1 MLGDSP
7 LNQGAAPKD
16 TGMSNETQSTPDPHE
31 TLRFLDAAQ
40 TIMIPMP
47 GVRRERPAAAP
58 ASAPGPRLAPL
69 GVALPG
75 RNPLLRAA
83 NPLLELAIPLRRLM
97 DHPDVDLL
105 RSQLIEMVRTFEKNG
120 RAFGVPDEQLGV
132 ARYCICTFIDEAIAA
147 TPWGAGLWGRR
158 SLLVTFHNEASGGER
173 VFVLLQRLA
182 QTPEVQVNLLELIY
196 VILSLG
202 FDGRYRVVENG
213 RTQLET
219 IRERLEQMIRA
230 QRPSVERALSPHWQP
245 AQRERKRL
253 LQFVPLWV
261 ALAIAALVLAATS
274 LILSVRINDFSDPV
288 FASLHAIRVAPVPV
302 LESKVNGAPRLAA
315 SLAGFLAPEIAQGLV
330 TVTESEGRTIV
341 TINTSGSQQLFAS
354 GSDTLDDHFTPLM
367 QRIADALRDKP
378 GNIVVVG
385 HTDNQRILSAQFPSN
400 VVLSQARAETV
411 RAFLASRLG
420 LSTRISAEGHGDTE
434 PVAPNDTPANR
445 ARNRRVEID
454 ILAPGAS
461 L

>member
-1 MLGDSP
+1 
-7 LNQGAAPKD
+7 
-16 TGMSNETQSTPDPHE
+16 
-31 TLRFLDAAQ
+31 
-40 TIMIPMP
+40 
-47 GVRRERPAAAP
+47 
-58 ASAPGPRLAPL
+58 
-69 GVALPG
+69 
-75 RNPLLRAA
+75 
-83 NPLLELAIPLRRLM
+83 
-97 DHPDVDLL
+97 
-105 RSQLIEMVRTFEKNG
+105 LIEMVRTFEKNG

-132 ARYCICTFIDEAIAA
+132 ARYCLCTFIDEAISA

-182 QTPEVQVNLLELIY
+182 QTPVVQIDLLELIY

-202 FDGRYRVVENG
+202 FDGRYRLIENG
-213 RTQLET
+213 RSQLET

-245 AQRERKRL
+245 APRERKRL

-261 ALAIAALVLAATS
+261 ALAIAALVLAAAS

-288 FASLHAIRVAPVPV
+288 FASLHAIRVTPAPV
-302 LESKVNGAPRLAA
+302 LASKVNVAPRLAA
-315 SLAGFLAPEIAQGLV
+315 TLAGFLAPEIAQGLV

-341 TINTSGSQQLFAS
+341 TINTGGSQQLFAS

-385 HTDNQRILSAQFPSN
+385 HTDNQRILSARFPSN

-420 LSTRISAEGHGDTE
+420 SSTRISAEGRGDTE

-461 L
+461 S

>member
-1 MLGDSP
+1 
-7 LNQGAAPKD
+7 
-16 TGMSNETQSTPDPHE
+16 MSNETQGTPDPHE

-47 GVRRERPAAAP
+47 GARRERPAAAP
-58 ASAPGPRLAPL
+58 ALAPGARLAPL
-69 GVALPG
+69 GAALPG

-83 NPLLELAIPLRRLM
+83 NPLLELAIPLRRLV
-97 DHPDVDLL
+97 DHPDVDVL

-132 ARYCICTFIDEAIAA
+132 ARYCLCTFIDEAISA

-182 QTPEVQVNLLELIY
+182 QTPVVQIDLLELVY

-202 FDGRYRVVENG
+202 FDGRYRLIENG

-230 QRPSVERALSPHWQP
+230 QRPSIERALSPHWQP
-245 AQRERKRL
+245 APRERKRL

-261 ALAIAALVLAATS
+261 ALAIAALVLAAAS

-288 FASLHAIRVAPVPV
+288 FASLHAIRVTPAPV
-302 LESKVNGAPRLAA
+302 LASKVNVAPRLAA
-315 SLAGFLAPEIAQGLV
+315 TLAGFLAPEIAQGLV
-330 TVTESEGRTIV
+330 TVAESEGRTIV

-385 HTDNQRILSAQFPSN
+385 HTDNQRILSARFPSN
-400 VVLSQARAETV
+400 VVLSQARADTV

-420 LSTRISAEGHGDTE
+420 SSTRISAEGHGDTE
-434 PVAPNDTPANR
+434 PVASNDTPANR

-461 L
+461 S

>member
-1 MLGDSP
+1 
-7 LNQGAAPKD
+7 
-16 TGMSNETQSTPDPHE
+16 MSNETQGTPDPHE

-47 GVRRERPAAAP
+47 GARRERPAAAP
-58 ASAPGPRLAPL
+58 ASAPGARLAPL
-69 GVALPG
+69 GAALPG

-83 NPLLELAIPLRRLM
+83 NPLLELAIPLRRLV
-97 DHPDVDLL
+97 DHPDVDVL

-132 ARYCICTFIDEAIAA
+132 ARYCLCTFIDEAISA

-182 QTPEVQVNLLELIY
+182 QTPVVQIDLLELIY

-202 FDGRYRVVENG
+202 FDGRYRLIENG
-213 RTQLET
+213 RAQLET

-245 AQRERKRL
+245 APRERKRL

-261 ALAIAALVLAATS
+261 ALAIAALVLAAAS

-288 FASLHAIRVAPVPV
+288 FASLHAIRVTPAPV
-302 LESKVNGAPRLAA
+302 LASKVNVAPRLAA
-315 SLAGFLAPEIAQGLV
+315 TLAGFLAPEIAQRLV

-341 TINTSGSQQLFAS
+341 TINTGGSQQLFAS

-385 HTDNQRILSAQFPSN
+385 HTDNQRILSARFPSN

-411 RAFLASRLG
+411 RAFLAIRLG
-420 LSTRISAEGHGDTE
+420 SSTRISAEGRGDTE

-461 L
+461 S

>member
-1 MLGDSP
+1 
-7 LNQGAAPKD
+7 
-16 TGMSNETQSTPDPHE
+16 MSNETPGTPDPHE

-47 GVRRERPAAAP
+47 GARRERPAAAP
-58 ASAPGPRLAPL
+58 ASAPGARLAPL
-69 GVALPG
+69 GAALPG

-83 NPLLELAIPLRRLM
+83 NPLLELAIPLRRLA
-97 DHPDVDLL
+97 DHPDVDVL

-132 ARYCICTFIDEAIAA
+132 ARYCLCTFIDEAISA

-182 QTPEVQVNLLELIY
+182 QTPVVQIDLLELIY

-202 FDGRYRVVENG
+202 FDGRYRLIENG

-245 AQRERKRL
+245 APRERKRL

-261 ALAIAALVLAATS
+261 ALAIAALVLAAAS

-288 FASLHAIRVAPVPV
+288 FASLHAIRVTPAPV
-302 LESKVNGAPRLAA
+302 LASKVNVAPRLAA
-315 SLAGFLAPEIAQGLV
+315 TLVGFLAPEIAQGLV

-385 HTDNQRILSAQFPSN
+385 HTDNQRILSARFPSN
-400 VVLSQARAETV
+400 VVLSQARADTV

-420 LSTRISAEGHGDTE
+420 SSTRISAEGHGDIE

-461 L
+461 S

>member
-1 MLGDSP
+1 
-7 LNQGAAPKD
+7 
-16 TGMSNETQSTPDPHE
+16 MSNETQGTPDPHE

-47 GVRRERPAAAP
+47 GARRERPAAAP
-58 ASAPGPRLAPL
+58 ASAPGARLAPL
-69 GVALPG
+69 GAALPG

-83 NPLLELAIPLRRLM
+83 NPLLELAIPLRRLV
-97 DHPDVDLL
+97 DHPDVDVL

-132 ARYCICTFIDEAIAA
+132 ARYCLCTFIDEAISA

-182 QTPEVQVNLLELIY
+182 QTPVVQIDLLELIY

-202 FDGRYRVVENG
+202 FDGRYRLIENG
-213 RTQLET
+213 RAQLET

-230 QRPSVERALSPHWQP
+230 QRLSVERALSPHWQP
-245 AQRERKRL
+245 APRERKRL

-261 ALAIAALVLAATS
+261 ALAIAALVLAAAS

-288 FASLHAIRVAPVPV
+288 FASLHAIRVTPAPV
-302 LESKVNGAPRLAA
+302 LASKVNVAPRLAA
-315 SLAGFLAPEIAQGLV
+315 TLAGFLAPEIAQGLV

-341 TINTSGSQQLFAS
+341 TINTGGSQQLFAS

-378 GNIVVVG
+378 GSIVVVG
-385 HTDNQRILSAQFPSN
+385 HTDNQRILSARFPSN

-411 RAFLASRLG
+411 RAFLAIRLG
-420 LSTRISAEGHGDTE
+420 SSTRISAEGRGDTE

-461 L
+461 S

>member
-1 MLGDSP
+1 
-7 LNQGAAPKD
+7 
-16 TGMSNETQSTPDPHE
+16 MSNETQGTPDPHE

-47 GVRRERPAAAP
+47 GARRERPAAAP
-58 ASAPGPRLAPL
+58 APAPGARLAPL
-69 GVALPG
+69 GAALPG

-83 NPLLELAIPLRRLM
+83 NPLLELAIPLRRLV
-97 DHPDVDLL
+97 DHPDVDVL

-132 ARYCICTFIDEAIAA
+132 ARYCLCTFIDEAISA

-182 QTPEVQVNLLELIY
+182 QTPVVQIDLLELIY

-202 FDGRYRVVENG
+202 FDGRYRLIENG

-230 QRPSVERALSPHWQP
+230 QRPSIERALSPHWQP
-245 AQRERKRL
+245 APRERKRL

-261 ALAIAALVLAATS
+261 ALAIAALVLAAAS

-288 FASLHAIRVAPVPV
+288 FASLHAIRVTPAPV
-302 LESKVNGAPRLAA
+302 LASKVNVAPRLAA
-315 SLAGFLAPEIAQGLV
+315 TLAGFLAPEIAQGLV
-330 TVTESEGRTIV
+330 TVAESEGRTIV

-385 HTDNQRILSAQFPSN
+385 HTDNQRILSARFPSN
-400 VVLSQARAETV
+400 VVLSQARADTV

-420 LSTRISAEGHGDTE
+420 SSTRISAEGHGDTE
-434 PVAPNDTPANR
+434 PVASNDTPANR

-461 L
+461 S

>member
-1 MLGDSP
+1 
-7 LNQGAAPKD
+7 
-16 TGMSNETQSTPDPHE
+16 MSNETPGTPDPHE
-31 TLRFLDAAQ
+31 TMRFLDAAQ

-47 GVRRERPAAAP
+47 GARRERPAAAP
-58 ASAPGPRLAPL
+58 ASAPGARLAPL
-69 GVALPG
+69 GAALPG

-83 NPLLELAIPLRRLM
+83 NPLLELAIPLRRLV
-97 DHPDVDLL
+97 DHPDVDVL

-132 ARYCICTFIDEAIAA
+132 ARYCLCTFIDEAISA

-182 QTPEVQVNLLELIY
+182 QTPVVQIDLLELIY

-202 FDGRYRVVENG
+202 FDGRYRLIENG
-213 RTQLET
+213 RAQLET

-245 AQRERKRL
+245 APRERKRL

-261 ALAIAALVLAATS
+261 ALAIAALVLAAAS
-274 LILSVRINDFSDPV
+274 LVLSVRINDFSDPV
-288 FASLHAIRVAPVPV
+288 FASLHAIRVTPAPV
-302 LESKVNGAPRLAA
+302 LASKVNVAPKLAA
-315 SLAGFLAPEIAQGLV
+315 TLTGFLAPEIAQGLV

-341 TINTSGSQQLFAS
+341 TINTTGSQQLFAS
-354 GSDTLDDHFTPLM
+354 GSDTLDAHFTPLM

-385 HTDNQRILSAQFPSN
+385 HTDNQRILSARFPSN

-411 RAFLASRLG
+411 RVFLASRLG
-420 LSTRISAEGHGDTE
+420 SSTRISAEGHGDTE
-434 PVAPNDTPANR
+434 PVAPNDAPANR

-461 L
+461 S